1 MFPGGKPLFARY
13 VLAQPEL
20 HIQGRELAH
29 GSGAHL
35 TLWRTRGAVKLVNEA
50 RGPND
55 VIDDVCGYGPDGR
68 AGFRLGGQPITS

>member
-1 MFPGGKPLFARY
+1 

-20 HIQGRELAH
+20 HIAGREVAR
-29 GSGAHL
+29 GTGAGL
-35 TLWRTRGAVKLVNEA
+35 TLWHTSGAVRLVNEA

-68 AGFRLGGQPITS
+68 AGWRPGLQPPTS